1 MRAYGV
7 VSVVLL
13 FGSMTIA
20 AQSGGY
26 RLPAQTGSY
35 GWAGM
40 EGPPQAQPNGPLR
53 AAAGERHAACPVS
66 LRALHGA
73 DGNML
78 KVDKNR
84 PAGIAQLLHLIVTN
98 PDSRQIVAARVR
110 VRGLS
115 GKGRMT
121 LTANQ
126 GATQGAGDAT
136 RSLEA
141 RFSTGAGKE
150 VSSDVWVPGMTAVL
164 DVELNSVTFADGT
177 TRKFAGVEACRIAPE
192 PLMLIADR

>member
-1 MRAYGV
+1 MKSYVA
-7 VSVVLL
+7 VSLVLL
-13 FGSMTIA
+13 FGSITIT
-20 AQSGGY
+20 AQSARQNQTQTSVYRMPITSGG
-26 RLPAQTGSY
+26 
-35 GWAGM
+35 
-40 EGPPQAQPNGPLR
+40 
-53 AAAGERHAACPVS
+53 CPVS

-126 GATQGAGDAT
+126 DATQGAGDTT

-177 TRKFAGVEACRIAPE
+177 TRKFAGVEACRIGPE